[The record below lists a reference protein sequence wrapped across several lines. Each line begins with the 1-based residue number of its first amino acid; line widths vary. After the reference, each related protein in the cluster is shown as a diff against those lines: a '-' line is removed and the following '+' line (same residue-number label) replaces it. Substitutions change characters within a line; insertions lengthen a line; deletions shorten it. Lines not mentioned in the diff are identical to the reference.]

1 MQQAR
6 LILRRWWTGF
16 ALLILTGM
24 LSHLFFSP
32 YGSAWHLYQQR
43 PRHYVFILGHA
54 ALFGVMIAATYL
66 NQKALWWVA
75 IVIISLKLY
84 RLLKYYL
91 LVDYFIMSIHY
102 NQDYMMVFYR
112 LQYISH
118 LLWIPGQLL
127 FGNDAVSA
135 AFLTTLYVY
144 WLVQCRRLLHAPAVK
159 K

>member
-1 MQQAR
+1 M
-6 LILRRWWTGF
+6 
-16 ALLILTGM
+16 
-24 LSHLFFSP
+24 
-32 YGSAWHLYQQR
+32 
-43 PRHYVFILGHA
+43 V
-54 ALFGVMIAATYL
+54 AATYL
-66 NQKALWWVA
+66 NQKALWWAA

-84 RLLKYYL
+84 RLLKYYF
-91 LVDYFIMSIHY
+91 LVDYFIMSVHY
-102 NQDYMMVFYR
+102 NQDYMMIFYR

-159 K
+159 E